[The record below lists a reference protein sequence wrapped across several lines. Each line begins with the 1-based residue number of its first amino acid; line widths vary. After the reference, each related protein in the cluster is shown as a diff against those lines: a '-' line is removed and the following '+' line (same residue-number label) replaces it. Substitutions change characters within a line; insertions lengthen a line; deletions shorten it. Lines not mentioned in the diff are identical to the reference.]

1 MTKITLVGSSVHPVT
16 TSSSPDSL
24 NRDLHA
30 SISLSETDPMLTLE
44 PTNPKVE
51 ESSFNKEESSPVME
65 SMNPREVQDS
75 SFNKE
80 DSSPVLESTNP
91 QFQNDGRLKKFY
103 RQIVC
108 GTITNKKKKKKKKLM

>member
-44 PTNPKVE
+44 PTNPPKVE
-51 ESSFNKEESSPVME
+51 
-65 SMNPREVQDS
+65 DS